1 MEAEVKGARELEWL
15 ASHREAYAGQ
25 WVALQG
31 GRLLAAGPDAGDVFS
46 KVRGLTPPA
55 MAMRVDEEG
64 LAFAGW

>member
-46 KVRGLTPPA
+46 KVRNVAPPPLVV
-55 MAMRVDEEG
+55 RVEEEG
-64 LAFAGW
+64 LPFAGW